1 MEVQVFSRAQNKNK
15 YLCYTSSMTQEEAL
29 TILKTGANVFLTGE
43 PGAGKTHTINEYIN
57 YLRAHEVEP
66 AITASTGIAATHI
79 GGLTIH
85 SWSGIGI
92 KSKLTRYDIDKIA
105 SNEHVVRRISRNKVL
120 IIDEVSMLPPDT
132 LVSVDMVCRE
142 IKQNNE
148 PFGGMQVV
156 FVGDFFQLPPIMK
169 KEPVKNNDPYNQD
182 IFNEDSMP
190 NSSVRFAYGS
200 SAWES
205 AKPIICYI
213 SEQHRQN
220 DQIFLSVLSAIRRN
234 EFNEDH
240 LEYIENR
247 KVDKEESKIHY
258 PKLFSHNVDVDTFNT
273 DMLSKI
279 DAVSQGYSMNS
290 QGNTTLVSILKK
302 GCLSPEILYLKVG
315 ASVMCTKNNNKD
327 GYVNGTLGTVV
338 SFTSENKYPIIETS
352 NGKRITIEPAEWIVE
367 ENGKRKASISQ
378 IPLRLAW
385 AITVHKSQG
394 MSMDKA
400 VMDLSNVFEYG
411 QGYVALSRVRN
422 LDGLHIIGY
431 NARAF
436 QVHPEVLKKD
446 IEFHSLSDIAE
457 EKFANLPKS
466 KLQEMHENF
475 ILVSGGVIF
484 PKYKNNSIEKVNL
497 KNKKVST
504 VEITLKL
511 WKEGMDVYQI
521 ANTRSLSTNTIWG
534 HIEELVGEGKIVFP
548 ELNRILTPKIKK
560 IIPIISRAFKAL
572 STDKLKPV
580 FDYFDGKY
588 SYDDIRVVRLVI
600 HFC

>member
-1 MEVQVFSRAQNKNK
+1 
-15 YLCYTSSMTQEEAL
+15 MTQEEAL

-43 PGAGKTHTINEYIN
+43 PGAGKTHTINAYVD

-92 KSKLTRYDIDKIA
+92 KPRLTRYDVDKIA
-105 SNEHVVRRISRNKVL
+105 SNEHVVRRIAKTKVL

-132 LVSVDMVCRE
+132 LTSVDMVCRE
-142 IKQNNE
+142 VKQNTE
-148 PFGGMQVV
+148 AFGGMQVI

-169 KEPVKNNDPYNQD
+169 KEPIKNSNPYNQD
-182 IFNEDSMP
+182 IFNEDAMP
-190 NSSVRFAYGS
+190 NASVRFAYGS
-200 SAWES
+200 TAWEA

-213 SEQHRQN
+213 SEQHRQ
-220 DQIFLSVLSAIRRN
+220 DDDTFLSVLSAIRRN

-247 KVDKEESKIHY
+247 KVGKEESKIHY
-258 PKLFSHNVDVDTFNT
+258 PKLFSHNVDVDTVNT
-273 DMLSKI
+273 EMLSKI
-279 DAVSQGYSMNS
+279 DAVAQGYPMNS
-290 QGNTTLVSILKK
+290 QGNTTLVAILKK
-302 GCLSPEILYLKVG
+302 GCLSPETLYLKVG
-315 ASVMCTKNNNKD
+315 ASVMCTKNNNKE

-338 SFTSENKYPIIETS
+338 AFSAGDKYPIIETA
-352 NGKRITIEPAEWIVE
+352 NGKRVTIEPAEWVVE

-422 LDGLHIIGY
+422 FEGLYILGY

-436 QVHPEVLKKD
+436 QVHPEVLQKD

-457 EKFANLPKS
+457 EKFANLQKDE
-466 KLQEMHENF
+466 LQKMHENF
-475 ILVSGGVIF
+475 ILVSGGVVV
-484 PKYKNNSIEKVNL
+484 PKNNYKKINSFKE
-497 KNKKVST
+497 KKVPT
-504 VEITLKL
+504 IEVTLKL
-511 WKEGMDVYQI
+511 WKEGKDVYEI
-521 ANTRSLSTNTIWG
+521 ACERKLSVKTIWG
-534 HIEELVGEGKIVFP
+534 HIEELVEDKKIIYP
-548 ELNRILTPKIKK
+548 DLNRLITKEIKK
-560 IIPIISRAFKAL
+560 IMPEIMKAFKKL
-572 STDKLKPV
+572 DTDKLSPV
-580 FDYFDGKY
+580 HEYFDGKY
-588 SYDDIRVVRLVI
+588 SYDDIRIVRMLMNI
-600 HFC
+600 N